1 MEQPPPEN
9 IVETTG
15 EAGKAGEGDAGE
27 GEVMDPLE
35 PLPPALC
42 EDPRWIALADKAGGE
57 SRLLA
62 AKLRGMEVAE
72 IGKTE
77 IRVIAPNEAGALSDG
92 MLAQLSGP
100 VHEAFGPAFQLRMI
114 DDTKMRAR
122 HAHTIAG
129 RNQLEEQAR
138 IAARKE
144 AAENDENVQSLLRFF
159 PNAKIVGVSL
169 SEPANTAPGES
180 SPANRRDDV

>member
-1 MEQPPPEN
+1 MEQPPPEI

-15 EAGKAGEGDAGE
+15 EAGKTGEGNAGEEKA
-27 GEVMDPLE
+27 VDPLE

-42 EDPRWIALADKAGGE
+42 EDPRWIALAGQAGGE

-72 IGKTE
+72 IGDAE
-77 IRVIAPNEAGALSDG
+77 ILVIAPNEAGALSDSE
-92 MLAQLSGP
+92 LAQLPGP
-100 VHEAFGPAFQLRMI
+100 VHAAFGPAFQLRMI
-114 DDTKMRAR
+114 DDTRKKAR

-138 IAARKE
+138 TAGRKE

-169 SEPANTAPGES
+169 SEPVRTDPGES